1 MATLMSN
8 LTFFLALKTYMILKP
23 FIFLKEI
30 DRVLS
35 MVTPKLTKVTIMLF
49 ININLKK
56 KRKKNFEKSISRTG
70 TSLRF

>member
-35 MVTPKLTKVTIMLF
+35 MVTPKHTKVTNMLF
-49 ININLKK
+49 IYINLKK
-56 KRKKNFEKSISRTG
+56 KKKYFEKSISRTG